1 MSRSSSYNYDP
12 KTGEWTKTTSNS
24 GSSSESSSSSSSK
37 PSSSSK
43 SSSSSGNK
51 GDNLSS
57 SSSNKNESKGSVE
70 KKYNTIEINTLNGTL
85 NFIVTEETIKLKAG
99 DTVKLQGLGKYLSGD
114 YYVKD
119 ITRQVSKNGYS
130 HSATLI
136 KTDFGN
142 SLKTASKTSAKK
154 NSTKKSTK
162 KSSTTKKKVSS
173 SSSSKSAQR
182 TYTVKKG
189 DCLWNIAKK
198 FYGNGALYTKIYDAN
213 TNKIANPNLIYV
225 GQVFVIP

>member
-12 KTGEWTKTTSNS
+12 KTGKWTKTTSNS
-24 GSSSESSSSSSSK
+24 GSSSKSSSSS
-37 PSSSSK
+37 SSSSK
-43 SSSSSGNK
+43 SSSSSGSK

-99 DTVKLQGLGKYLSGD
+99 DTVKLQGLGKYLSGN

-119 ITRQVSKNGYS
+119 ITRQISNNGYS

-136 KTDFGN
+136 KTDFGE

-213 TNKIANPNLIYV
+213 TKKIANPNLIYV

>member
-12 KTGEWTKTTSNS
+12 KTGNWTKTTSNS
-24 GSSSESSSSSSSK
+24 GSSSKSSG
-37 PSSSSK
+37 SSK
-43 SSSSSGNK
+43 SSSSSGSGSSSSNSSNSSK

-154 NSTKKSTK
+154 NSTKKDS
-162 KSSTTKKKVSS
+162 TKKKVSS

-198 FYGNGALYTKIYDAN
+198 FYGKGSLYTKIYDAN
-213 TNKIANPNLIYV
+213 TKKIANPNRIYV
-225 GQVFVIP
+225 GQVLVIP